1 MKDFLKEIYYYFL
14 YGSIIGRCDSRY
26 RKLDILKIYLEE
38 VGMKAVSK
46 IVSSTSLYDYYI
58 IFNDDTTLYISYST
72 DYTFM
77 RRGIMKFSDKELKWN
92 EGMPSYEI
100 LYRYRKIIKKY
111 HKDIDSDYSE
121 YLPLTLKRKLKLK
134 KLK

>member
-1 MKDFLKEIYYYFL
+1 MKDSLKEIFYYFL

-26 RKLDILKIYLEE
+26 RKLDILKVYLEE
-38 VGMKAVSK
+38 IGIKAISK
-46 IVSSTSLYDYYI
+46 MSDHYYDYYI

-77 RRGIMKFSDKELKWN
+77 RRGIMKFSDKELKWSD
-92 EGMPSYEI
+92 GMPSYEI
-100 LYRYRKIIKKY
+100 LYKYRKIVKKY
-111 HKDIDSDYSE
+111 QKDIDSDYSE
-121 YLPLTLKRKLKLK
+121 YLPLKLKRKLKLK